1 LSEQIGNDPFLVL
14 SGEPHLISA
23 YWFSEQIGY
32 DSDNCVED
40 DSEEDDSDNCVEDDT
55 KFCARSR
62 RAHTADKKFLLS
74 PTKIF

>member
-1 LSEQIGNDPFLVL
+1 VTQPNDPFLVL

-23 YWFSEQIGY
+23 YWLSEQIGN

-40 DSEEDDSDNCVEDDT
+40 ASGNCVEDDC
-55 KFCARSR
+55 KFCERSR
-62 RAHTADKKFLLS
+62 RARTAEKIFVLS